1 MAPVFPSKRIPPAH
15 DATAKLRAAIVGG
28 VFGPNE
34 RLVEEH
40 LAEKFRTTRPAIRTA
55 LALLEQ
61 ERLVVH
67 ERNRGARVRAVTPEE
82 AEEILEARA
91 ALEALVARK
100 AAENVDR
107 AGIARLTAIV
117 REMQEHQR
125 NGNLRAYSDCN
136 ARFHQAI
143 AEIAQHGTATRL
155 LSLLKSQS
163 VRYQYRSV
171 LNPGRPARSLR
182 EHQAILRAFV
192 KRDPAAAETAMRTH
206 IEHIRAA
213 IRESATTLLP

>member
-100 AAENVDR
+100 AVENVDR

-125 NGNLRAYSDCN
+125 NGNLAPFVTQITERSLSIPQRA
-136 ARFHQAI
+136 HPGPTG
-143 AEIAQHGTATRL
+143 EVATRA
-155 LSLLKSQS
+155 
-163 VRYQYRSV
+163 
-171 LNPGRPARSLR
+171 PGDPTGFREARSGR
-182 EHQAILRAFV
+182 GGNRYAHAYRAHSC
-192 KRDPAAAETAMRTH
+192 RHP
-206 IEHIRAA
+206 
-213 IRESATTLLP
+213 